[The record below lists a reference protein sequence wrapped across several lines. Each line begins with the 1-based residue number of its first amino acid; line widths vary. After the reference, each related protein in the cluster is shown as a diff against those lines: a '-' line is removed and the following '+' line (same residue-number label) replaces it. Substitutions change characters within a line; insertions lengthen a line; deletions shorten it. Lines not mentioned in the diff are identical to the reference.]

1 MSFDFGEKRGALEV
15 PTGAEGETEGEED
28 PLTTTHTAEIALA
41 CLVLFVVASVVVRR
55 RSKSKRTDGQVS
67 YQMAQI

>member
-1 MSFDFGEKRGALEV
+1 MSDATTRAA
-15 PTGAEGETEGEED
+15 TEGETEGED